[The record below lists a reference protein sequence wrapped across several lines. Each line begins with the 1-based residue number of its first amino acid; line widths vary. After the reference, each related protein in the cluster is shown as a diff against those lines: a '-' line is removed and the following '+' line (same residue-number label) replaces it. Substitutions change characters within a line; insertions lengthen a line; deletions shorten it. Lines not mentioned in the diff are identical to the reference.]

1 MEYDFTLE
9 DALAFNEYHF
19 RRSPA
24 GRRARLRHMFL
35 PPAIWMGLALGFE
48 AFVGGDTNHSFAV
61 ALAAVSAMWILTAP
75 LFLARQIRRSVQRMY
90 GEGRNRALF
99 GRHVMTVSS
108 EGVTDEGP
116 GTRTQT
122 RWESVERIARSMDHL
137 FIYLNAVAAH
147 VVPARAFRDRGE
159 FERFVESVRELAAS
173 AAVGDARG
181 DH

>member
-35 PPAIWMGLALGFE
+35 PPTIWMGLALGFE

-90 GEGRNRALF
+90 AEGRNRALL
-99 GRHVMTVSS
+99 GRHVMSVSI

-122 RWESVERIARSMDHL
+122 RWESVERIARSTDHL

-147 VVPARAFRDRGE
+147 VVPARAFPDRGE
-159 FERFVESVRELAAS
+159 FDRFVESVRELAAS
-173 AAVGDARG
+173 AAVGDAQG
-181 DH
+181 DN